1 MVQAA
6 GVQVL
11 FASLTGDVLL
21 DMLVAALMTIL
32 CYSSLAVV
40 LLMASLAS
48 LHVIALPVALGLV
61 LGANLGSGLLGML
74 STLKSPPEAR
84 RVTLG
89 NFLFKLI
96 GCILLVPFIR
106 HVEGPISGLGI
117 GPAQEVVLFHLAFN
131 VTLALIFIFFTASIA
146 RIAERLLPTQPAID
160 DPGKPRH
167 LDPSALATPTLA
179 ISCAAREA
187 LRIGDVIEQML
198 NGLLTVLKTNDRALA
213 ERLRKMDDVVDD
225 LYTAVKL
232 YLTQIS
238 REALEEAE
246 GRRWADIVS
255 FTINMEQVG
264 DIIERIIIELEE
276 KKIDKGR
283 NFSEAGMAEICDLH
297 ARLIANLRL
306 GLSVF
311 LNGDLKSAQELLAQ
325 KVLFRDLERAY
336 ADSHLARLAENT
348 LDSIETSSLH
358 LDLISDLKRINSHIS
373 SMAYPILEQAG
384 VLAKTRLKE
393 PEVVRARSVRRPP
406 RSRVAAPE
414 GAQVPSGG
422 HALMPATDLTL
433 GVTLA
438 VLGAGLLHAGW
449 NALLKSAPG
458 RRPAARHRDGGR
470 GLRRVGTRGDPV
482 RRLSRFR
489 RVDVHAP
496 VRGHPLGVLR
506 HARARL
512 SDGRSVVRLPADA
525 RHGAAHRHA
534 AERALPARM
543 ADPAGRARHRADL
556 HRYRGHRVRRPQSA
570 SAGRRAIRAR
580 QCCDHRRLY
589 VGRRRGRARGG
600 QAPRVTRCGSRS
612 SRPSRFSAGSG
623 GNAAARPSPTS
634 RAAGGAD
641 LIGGA
646 ASLGAY
652 AIVLWAMTRAPIA
665 AVAALRETSVLFAAL
680 IGAIWLKEGFGWPRL
695 AGAASV
701 VAGVAALKLD
711 DV

>member
-1 MVQAA
+1 VQTLLNLLAGVSLLVWGTHIVRSGILRLFGSSLRRVLRASVAKPLHAFFAGAGITALIQSSTATALIVASFAGQGLIGTGQALAVMLGADVGTSLVTVILSFDLSWLSPLLIFVGVVLFLTRQADSIGRFGRVLIGLGLIMFALQWISVAAKPVVEAA
-6 GVQVL
+6 GVKVI

-21 DMLVAALMTIL
+21 DLLVAALMTIL

-40 LLMASLAS
+40 LLVATLAS

-61 LGANLGSGLLGML
+61 LGANLGSGILGML
-74 STLKSPPEAR
+74 STLNAPPEAR

-96 GCILLVPFIR
+96 GCTLLLPLLSR
-106 HVEGPISGLGI
+106 VEGPIAALGL

-131 VTLALIFIFFTASIA
+131 VALALIFIFFTAPIA
-146 RIAERLLPTQPAID
+146 RVAERLLPAKPLPD
-160 DPGKPRH
+160 DPAKPRH

-198 NGLLTVLKTNDRALA
+198 QGMLTVLKTNDRVLA

-238 REALEEAE
+238 REALEEDE

-264 DIIERIIIELEE
+264 DIVERIVIELED

-297 ARLIANLRL
+297 ARLIANLQL

-348 LDSIETSSLH
+348 QDSIETSSLH

-373 SMAYPILEQAG
+373 SIAYPILEQAG

-393 PEVVRARSVRRPP
+393 P
-406 RSRVAAPE
+406 
-414 GAQVPSGG
+414 
-422 HALMPATDLTL
+422 
-433 GVTLA
+433 
-438 VLGAGLLHAGW
+438 
-449 NALLKSAPG
+449 
-458 RRPAARHRDGGR
+458 
-470 GLRRVGTRGDPV
+470 DPV
-482 RRLSRFR
+482 
-489 RVDVHAP
+489 
-496 VRGHPLGVLR
+496 PL
-506 HARARL
+506 RA
-512 SDGRSVVRLPADA
+512 
-525 RHGAAHRHA
+525 
-534 AERALPARM
+534 
-543 ADPAGRARHRADL
+543 
-556 HRYRGHRVRRPQSA
+556 
-570 SAGRRAIRAR
+570 
-580 QCCDHRRLY
+580 
-589 VGRRRGRARGG
+589 
-600 QAPRVTRCGSRS
+600 T
-612 SRPSRFSAGSG
+612 
-623 GNAAARPSPTS
+623 
-634 RAAGGAD
+634 
-641 LIGGA
+641 
-646 ASLGAY
+646 
-652 AIVLWAMTRAPIA
+652 
-665 AVAALRETSVLFAAL
+665 
-680 IGAIWLKEGFGWPRL
+680 
-695 AGAASV
+695 
-701 VAGVAALKLD
+701 
-711 DV
+711 

>member
-1 MVQAA
+1 VQTLLNLLAGVSLLVWGTHIVRTGILRLFGSSLRRFLRISVTKPLHAFFAGAGITALIQSSTATALIVASFAGQGLIGTSQALAVMLGADVGTSLVTVILSFDLSWLSPLLIFVGVVLFLTRQADSIGRFGRVLIGLGLIMFALQWISVAAKPVVQAR
-6 GVQVL
+6 GVQVI

-21 DMLVAALMTIL
+21 DLLVAALLTIL

-40 LLMASLAS
+40 LLMATLAS

-61 LGANLGSGLLGML
+61 LGANLGSGILGML
-74 STLKSPPEAR
+74 STLNSPPEAR

-96 GCILLVPFIR
+96 GCTLLLPLLSRI
-106 HVEGPISGLGI
+106 EGPIESLGLGA
-117 GPAQEVVLFHLAFN
+117 AQEVVLFHLAFN
-131 VTLALIFIFFTASIA
+131 VALALVFIFFTAPIA
-146 RIAERLLPTQPAID
+146 RVAERLLPAKPLPD
-160 DPGKPRH
+160 DPAKPRH

-198 NGLLTVLKTNDRALA
+198 QGMLTVLKTNDRALA

-238 REALEEAE
+238 REALEEEE

-264 DIIERIIIELEE
+264 DIIERIVIELED

-297 ARLIANLRL
+297 ARLIANLQL

-373 SMAYPILEQAG
+373 SIAYPILEQAG

-393 PEVVRARSVRRPP
+393 P
-406 RSRVAAPE
+406 
-414 GAQVPSGG
+414 
-422 HALMPATDLTL
+422 
-433 GVTLA
+433 
-438 VLGAGLLHAGW
+438 
-449 NALLKSAPG
+449 
-458 RRPAARHRDGGR
+458 
-470 GLRRVGTRGDPV
+470 DPV
-482 RRLSRFR
+482 
-489 RVDVHAP
+489 
-496 VRGHPLGVLR
+496 PL
-506 HARARL
+506 RA
-512 SDGRSVVRLPADA
+512 
-525 RHGAAHRHA
+525 
-534 AERALPARM
+534 
-543 ADPAGRARHRADL
+543 
-556 HRYRGHRVRRPQSA
+556 
-570 SAGRRAIRAR
+570 
-580 QCCDHRRLY
+580 
-589 VGRRRGRARGG
+589 
-600 QAPRVTRCGSRS
+600 T
-612 SRPSRFSAGSG
+612 
-623 GNAAARPSPTS
+623 
-634 RAAGGAD
+634 
-641 LIGGA
+641 
-646 ASLGAY
+646 
-652 AIVLWAMTRAPIA
+652 
-665 AVAALRETSVLFAAL
+665 
-680 IGAIWLKEGFGWPRL
+680 
-695 AGAASV
+695 
-701 VAGVAALKLD
+701 
-711 DV
+711 

>member
-1 MVQAA
+1 MQMLLNLLAGVALLVWGTHIVRTGILRIYGSNLRRFLRVSVAKPVNAFFAGVGITALIQSSTATALIVAAFAGQGLIGTSQALAVMLGADVGTSIVTVVLSFDLSWLSPLLIFIGVVLFLARQENVIGQFGRVMIGLGLIMFALQWISVAAKPMVQAA

-21 DMLVAALMTIL
+21 DMLVAAPMTIL

-40 LLMASLAS
+40 LLMATLAS

-74 STLKSPPEAR
+74 STLNSPPEAR

-96 GCILLVPFIR
+96 GCILLVPFVA
-106 HVEGPISGLGI
+106 HVEKPIGALVL

-131 VTLALIFIFFTASIA
+131 VTLALVFIFFTAPIA
-146 RIAERLLPTQPAID
+146 RVAERLLPTKPAVD
-160 DPGKPRH
+160 DPAKPRH

-198 NGLLTVLKTNDRALA
+198 QGLLTVLKTNDRVLA

-238 REALEEAE
+238 REALEEEE

-283 NFSEAGMAEICDLH
+283 TFSEAGMAEICDLH

-348 LDSIETSSLH
+348 QDSIETSSLH
-358 LDLISDLKRINSHIS
+358 LDL
-373 SMAYPILEQAG
+373 
-384 VLAKTRLKE
+384 T
-393 PEVVRARSVRRPP
+393 
-406 RSRVAAPE
+406 
-414 GAQVPSGG
+414 
-422 HALMPATDLTL
+422 
-433 GVTLA
+433 
-438 VLGAGLLHAGW
+438 
-449 NALLKSAPG
+449 
-458 RRPAARHRDGGR
+458 
-470 GLRRVGTRGDPV
+470 
-482 RRLSRFR
+482 
-489 RVDVHAP
+489 
-496 VRGHPLGVLR
+496 
-506 HARARL
+506 
-512 SDGRSVVRLPADA
+512 
-525 RHGAAHRHA
+525 
-534 AERALPARM
+534 
-543 ADPAGRARHRADL
+543 
-556 HRYRGHRVRRPQSA
+556 
-570 SAGRRAIRAR
+570 
-580 QCCDHRRLY
+580 
-589 VGRRRGRARGG
+589 
-600 QAPRVTRCGSRS
+600 
-612 SRPSRFSAGSG
+612 
-623 GNAAARPSPTS
+623 PT
-634 RAAGGAD
+634 
-641 LIGGA
+641 
-646 ASLGAY
+646 
-652 AIVLWAMTRAPIA
+652 
-665 AVAALRETSVLFAAL
+665 
-680 IGAIWLKEGFGWPRL
+680 
-695 AGAASV
+695 
-701 VAGVAALKLD
+701 
-711 DV
+711 